1 MIEAGELKKGIA
13 IELDGGIYQVVEYQ
27 HVKMQQRQPVIRL
40 KLRDVRSGSVMERNF
55 QSGDK
60 FVPAF
65 LEHRSVQY
73 LYSDGNLY
81 YFMDNET
88 YEQIALT
95 AAQIG
100 EAINYLK
107 DGLTLEILTCKGE
120 AVSVELPI
128 AVELQVLET
137 EPGFKGDRATAGTK
151 PAKLET
157 GISVHVPLFINVGDV
172 VKINTRTGE
181 YLEKASGL
189 GH

>member
-1 MIEAGELKKGIA
+1 MIDAGDLRKGLN
-13 IELDGGIYQVVEYQ
+13 IELDGNIYQVVEYQ

-40 KLRDVRSGSVMERNF
+40 KLRDVRSGGVMERNF

-60 FVPAF
+60 LKPAF
-65 LEHRSVQY
+65 LEHRPVQY
-73 LYSDGNLY
+73 LYNDGNLY

-107 DGLTLEILTCKGE
+107 DGLTLEIVTCKSE
-120 AVSVELPI
+120 AVSIELPTS
-128 AVELQVLET
+128 VELQVIEA

-151 PAKLET
+151 SAKLET
-157 GISVHVPLFINVGDV
+157 DITVQVPLFINVGDT
-172 VKINTRTGE
+172 VKINTRSGA
-181 YLEKASGL
+181 YLEKVS
-189 GH
+189 